1 MKSVQIF
8 MKICSSVRTL
18 LRKAHTHTHTNNGW
32 SSASLYFAMEYRKRP
47 KNGFVGKKNQEQ
59 IIFESAYN
67 IEMEFLCNSI
77 KQEINL
83 TL

>member
-1 MKSVQIF
+1 
-8 MKICSSVRTL
+8 
-18 LRKAHTHTHTNNGW
+18 
-32 SSASLYFAMEYRKRP
+32 MEYRKRP